1 MPLFTLQI
9 VPQGPIVRAYIGVSV
24 ARREAL
30 AAQSQAVP
38 NPVPIFALIDTGAS
52 NTCVDPSVLAQ
63 LDLTPTG
70 QVSVNTPSTGSAP
83 VVTDQYD
90 VSIFIPG
97 ALETHPPLTRQNV
110 GVILSELVPQGIH
123 ALIGRDVLAECLLTY
138 NGPSGTFT
146 LSY

>member
-9 VPQGPIVRAYIGVSV
+9 VPQGPIVRAFIGVSF
-24 ARREAL
+24 ARREVL
-30 AAQSQAVP
+30 AAESKAAP

-52 NTCVDPSVLAQ
+52 NTRVDPSILKQLA
-63 LDLTPTG
+63 LSPTG
-70 QVSVNTPSTGSAP
+70 QVSVNTPSTGSAT

-90 VSIFIPG
+90 VIIFIPG
-97 ALETHPPLTRQNV
+97 AIETHLPLVRQNV
-110 GVILSELVPQGIH
+110 GVILSGLVQQGIH

-138 NGPSGTFT
+138 NGPNGTFT